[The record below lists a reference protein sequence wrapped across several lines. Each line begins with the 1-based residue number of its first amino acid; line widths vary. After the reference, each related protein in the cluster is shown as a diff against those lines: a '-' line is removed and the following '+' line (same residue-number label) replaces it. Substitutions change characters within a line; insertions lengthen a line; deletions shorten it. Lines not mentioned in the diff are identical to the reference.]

1 MAPADPKTKPP
12 APPRDHTRE
21 AVETI
26 VFVVVLVLLLKLF
39 VTEAFVIPTGSM
51 AETLYGIQ
59 KIITCGKCGHEFP
72 MNAHDEVQGQQGS
85 GRKLVA
91 AGYCCPNCRYHGR
104 VADLKP
110 VPEPRTGDRVL
121 VLKPIYHFNG
131 TGRPTRGDVVVF
143 KFPRAPQE
151 KWEAANYIKRCMAFG
166 GETVGIHR
174 GDLYATTT
182 LTYPPDAKDASGN
195 PLYPRPDDPN
205 DLWRGGES
213 TQTTDFRYPNNDQAV
228 DFFEKSRQT
237 GFAPGNGGFE
247 ILRPTEEQVL
257 ARARVVWDNDHQP
270 PDLAGKTPPRWFSRP
285 EATGKWN
292 GDNPSQPKAFGH
304 TADSLDFIR
313 YQHLVWKREKKKD
326 DAGKEVGDWQRTG
339 EYWTWGDWRPNQTD
353 PFETLT
359 AGPVDNFLGYNDGL
373 DVDPTTTLP
382 HERRGNRSA
391 QDTTWVGDLILECE
405 ADVQAGAEVVL
416 EVSRGQTRFQAR
428 FAGGEVELVSTG
440 PAGKS
445 FGKRP
450 TKITAGKYKLR
461 FANVDAR
468 LWVWVDGK
476 RIDFGTDADYPPAS
490 TVAAGQE
497 DKEGWT
503 EENDVAAPASVGAK
517 GGVTVRGLKLMR
529 DIYYTR
535 FGGHASGA
543 DLYYVQPGHY
553 LCLGDNSAHSS
564 DSRSWGVVP
573 ERLMLGKAVFVFWP
587 AWPHNRVGFIR

>member
-1 MAPADPKTKPP
+1 MATAAPPADPKKKP
-12 APPRDHTRE
+12 APPRDHARE
-21 AVETI
+21 GLETV

-59 KIITCGKCGHEFP
+59 KIIACQKCGHEFP
-72 MNAHDEVQGQQGS
+72 VNAHDEVEGQQGS
-85 GRKLVA
+85 GRKLA
-91 AGYCCPNCRYHGR
+91 TAGYCCPNCRYHGR
-104 VADLKP
+104 VTDLTP
-110 VPEPRTGDRVL
+110 VPEARTGDRVL
-121 VLKPIYHFNG
+121 VLKPVYHFNR
-131 TGRPTRGDVVVF
+131 TGRPDRGDVVVF

-151 KWEAANYIKRCMAFG
+151 KWVAANYIKRCMAFG

-174 GDLYATTT
+174 GDLYATTS
-182 LTYPPDAKDASGN
+182 LEYPADARDASGA

-213 TQTTDFRYPNNDQAV
+213 TTTHDFRYPNNAQAV
-228 DFFEKSRQT
+228 ERFEQSRQT
-237 GFAPGNGGFE
+237 GFAPGLGGFE
-247 ILRPTEEQVL
+247 ILRPTEDQLL

-270 PDLAGKTPPRWFSRP
+270 PELAGKVPPRWFTRP

-292 GDNPSQPKAFGH
+292 GDSPSQPKAFGH
-304 TADSLDFIR
+304 TADTLDFIR
-313 YQHLVWKREKKKD
+313 YQHLVWKQEKVEREVNGQK
-326 DAGKEVGDWQRTG
+326 KEVPERTG
-339 EYWTWGDWRPNQTD
+339 AYWQWADLPAQ
-353 PFETLT
+353 PV
-359 AGPVDNFLGYNDGL
+359 AGPVDNYLGYNDG
-373 DVDPTTTLP
+373 VDRDPVTGFET
-382 HERRGNRSA
+382 ERRGNRVMA
-391 QDTTWVGDLILECE
+391 QDTNWVGDLILECE

-416 EVSRGQTRFQAR
+416 ELSRGATRFQAR

-440 PAGKS
+440 QGAKS

-450 TKITAGKYKLR
+450 TKITGPGKYQLR

-468 LWVWVDGK
+468 LWVWVDGR

-490 TVAAGQE
+490 TVPAGKE
-497 DKEGWT
+497 NDEGWT
-503 EENDVAAPASVGAK
+503 EENDVAAPASIGAK
-517 GGVTVRGLKLMR
+517 GGVTVRGLKLKR

-535 FGGHASGA
+535 SHGSNSSA